1 MAVNVGTIETQLSA
15 DTRQFVSSMRQAQST
30 FQNTANVISSG
41 SSQATASLQA
51 IEVGV
56 RRLQSTFARSMAA
69 IGAGFILPSIFRAA
83 NGAIMGFNQTL
94 DSARIS
100 MNTFTGSA
108 EKAEVMLQELQD
120 FAALT
125 PFNFSN
131 LLRTSQQMLA
141 MGVAADE
148 LVPRLTAIGDAA
160 AALGGSP
167 ETLNRIQRALGQIQ
181 AKGRAQAEELLQ
193 LAEAGIPAYEY
204 VAQLTGGDIPA
215 ALDAMKKGQID
226 AASAI
231 TALLDGMAK
240 DFGGMMEMQSRTL
253 DGAISTVQ
261 DYVEMTV
268 GAMGRPIFEA
278 VRDLTLEVADFLG
291 SDAARAG
298 AAQFAEN
305 FGAAVKSAAEAIG
318 NFVKTIG
325 PSFVKALEAGYEVAR
340 TLAKAFGEAK
350 VALLPF
356 GAAIAAAVI
365 GVGELAGAVT
375 PLLKMFADNKFA
387 VQALAATL
395 VVLAA
400 RKRLA
405 ADGGGKLVTSLR
417 TTITNF
423 KYMKAEIASANA
435 TFGVSATGMKAYGAV
450 VASSMRAAGAAVKG
464 FIISMG
470 PIAAITIGLTALI
483 GLYDKWANRNK
494 ALEERTKALT
504 DALQANT
511 DAIVENLKAGEG
523 AIGGYK
529 ALEDA
534 LFKTGEEGQKMT
546 LAFGALNESAS
557 LKNLLEATSNFD
569 DYASKLLRASGATAK
584 QSEELLGL
592 VNNYDTLG
600 EIADDVDRFHFTK
613 TFEDAAG
620 ITKKAAASMAG
631 DLDNLQNAVA
641 NIDLRSVV
649 DQQFDFMVGA
659 EQVTPLMIAEAKAIA
674 AAAEGFNEMSAAE
687 QAALEYTTLINDVLR
702 EQIETAKETERR
714 LAGLANTYSRWA
726 SDPIPLTAEGLEEVT
741 NTLRKQQFSL
751 KNLDGS
757 VEAVDRRMKE
767 YYDTLEEPTLDDFIR
782 LLIGANYEFV
792 NMQRAIFD
800 MNNSASDFMD
810 TVANLDGEMGSLVG
824 VGYDLFDM
832 VFEQGQA
839 MRDLGAS
846 TLEVQAQQA
855 ALVNSF
861 VTSAQAA
868 GYTGEAVLD
877 LLDQLH
883 LLDAFDPDISIGIG
897 LDTAELERQ
906 IMQISVSLTQF
917 ERDFDRSGIGGA
929 MVDQLQSQLDALR
942 AIASATR
949 GAPSFAGTPIGGGAG
964 IVAGIR
970 DIEDGASDAADA
982 AEELQGYIDDLSY
995 AVAALGE
1002 GLVGENFA
1010 ERLLGASPDEIVKE
1024 FEQIALSAMDLADEA
1039 EALGVPGGPEFLRD
1053 LARIG
1058 DKFDELAEAS
1068 KNFAE
1073 TQAQLDAALVVYDEL
1088 ESQLNSLNGALK
1100 AFKDETDGVAT
1111 GMEVISEALEGFYE
1125 AEGALESLKSEMQA
1139 LKDKTDGTATG
1150 MEVISEALDGFYSAE
1165 GALNSLRALFAE
1177 FQKSEGLTPKTLAD
1191 QLYEEIDAYRDLQS
1205 ELDGIKGSQGQF
1217 RQKIIDM
1224 FAPTVAGAAG
1234 RGGVMGNYRNILR
1247 QATEFR
1253 DNLVALSNRG
1263 FPSDVIR
1270 QVVDAGIGGG
1280 GKIAKRLLALSSGE
1294 LQEFFQLRQQIT
1306 GLGVQSAQI
1315 AGDIVFGA
1323 DIAEA
1328 EGAVERQHG
1337 VVQDL
1342 FRQATAQA
1350 EQLYD
1355 QQRQAALTVYENAIA
1370 QAEQV
1375 YAQQRQAAVT
1385 AYEDAISKAQE
1396 NLRQQGQI
1404 VDNLQASLASA
1415 ESYMESLVEAI
1426 QLDLRDAFNNFLGG
1440 LGGEI
1445 TRLLNSMSDRLERFR
1460 NIAQAAESAASR
1472 ALSAAA
1478 QASAS
1483 AAAAR
1488 AANSIVVAGAGGG
1501 IGSSLARRASGGPLR
1516 AGQLSLVGER
1526 GPELFMPRQAGTVI
1540 PNGAMG
1546 GSTVNY
1552 NINVK
1557 AVGDPAEA
1565 GRHIVKQIQE
1575 YERRN
1580 GSRWRS

>member
-41 SSQATASLQA
+41 SSQAQASLQA

-340 TLAKAFGEAK
+340 TLSKAFGEAK

-356 GAAIAAAVI
+356 GAALAATVI

-375 PLLKMFADNKFA
+375 PLLKMFGDNKVA

-435 TFGVSATGMKAYGAV
+435 TFGVSATGMKAYGAA
-450 VASSMRAAGAAVKG
+450 VASSMRAAGMAVKG

-470 PIAAITIGLTALI
+470 PIAALTIGITALI
-483 GLYDKWANRNK
+483 SVYDKWSNRNK

-504 DALQANT
+504 EALQANT
-511 DAIVENLKAGEG
+511 DAIVENLKAGTG

-546 LAFGALNESAS
+546 LAFGALNESA
-557 LKNLLEATSNFD
+557 NLSNLIEATSNFD
-569 DYASKLLRASGATAK
+569 DYARGVMKAAGTSDQAS
-584 QSEELLGL
+584 ERILNL
-592 VNNYDTLG
+592 VNQYDTLAG
-600 EIADDVDRFHFTK
+600 VTSNTRQNFTRNFQAITGMTK
-613 TFEDAAG
+613 DAAVEM
-620 ITKKAAASMAG
+620 AS
-631 DLDNLQNAVA
+631 DLENLQNAIA

-674 AAAEGFNEMSAAE
+674 ATAEGFNEMSAAE
-687 QAALEYTTLINDVLR
+687 QATLEYTTLINDVLR
-702 EQIETAKETERR
+702 DQIETAKETERR

-726 SDPIPLTAEGLEEVT
+726 GDPIPLTAEGLEEVT

-800 MNNSASDFMD
+800 MNNSASDLMT

-855 ALVNSF
+855 ALVNAF

-868 GYTGEAVLD
+868 GYTGEAVLG

-929 MVDQLQSQLDALR
+929 MIGQLQSQLDALR

-949 GAPSFAGTPIGGGAG
+949 GTPSFAGTPIGGGAG

-982 AEELQGYIDDLSY
+982 AAELQGYIDDLSY
-995 AVAALGE
+995 AVASLGE
-1002 GLVGENFA
+1002 GFMGEGFA
-1010 ERLLGASPDEIVKE
+1010 ERLLGSSPDEIVKE
-1024 FEQIALSAMDLADEA
+1024 FEQIALAAMDLADEA
-1039 EALGVPGGPEFLRD
+1039 EALGLPGGPEFLRD

-1068 KNFAE
+1068 KRVTKAQAE
-1073 TQAQLDAALVVYDEL
+1073 LDAALVVYDEL
-1088 ESQLNSLNGALK
+1088 ESQLNSLKDALK

-1111 GMEVISEALEGFYE
+1111 GMEVISEALDGFYE
-1125 AEGALESLKSEMQA
+1125 AEGALESLR
-1139 LKDKTDGTATG
+1139 D
-1150 MEVISEALDGFYSAE
+1150 
-1165 GALNSLRALFAE
+1165 LFAE
-1177 FQKSEGLTPKTLAD
+1177 FQKAEGLTPKTLTD
-1191 QLYEEIDAYRDLQS
+1191 ELYEEIDAYRALQS
-1205 ELDGIKGSQGQF
+1205 ELDGLKGSQDQF
-1217 RQKIIDM
+1217 RQNIIDTL
-1224 FAPTVAGAAG
+1224 APTVAGAAG
-1234 RGGVMGNYRNILR
+1234 RGGVLGNYRNILR

-1253 DNLVALSNRG
+1253 DNLVALRDRG
-1263 FPSDVIR
+1263 FPTDVIR
-1270 QVVDAGIGGG
+1270 QVVDAGIGTG

-1294 LQEFFQLRQQIT
+1294 LQEFFQLREQIT

-1323 DIAEA
+1323 DIASAQGE
-1328 EGAVERQHG
+1328 VERQHS

-1342 FRQATAQA
+1342 FAQA
-1350 EQLYD
+1350 
-1355 QQRQAALTVYENAIA
+1355 IS

-1375 YAQQRQAAVT
+1375 YAQQRQAAIT

-1396 NLRQQGQI
+1396 NLRKQGEI
-1404 VDNLQASLASA
+1404 VSRLQASLASA
-1415 ESYMESLVEAI
+1415 ESYMQSLIEAI
-1426 QLDLRDAFNNFLGG
+1426 QLDLRDAFNSFLGG

-1445 TRLLNSMSDRLERFR
+1445 TRLMDSMSDRLERFR

-1488 AANSIVVAGAGGG
+1488 AANSLVVATASVGGG
-1501 IGSSLARRASGGPLR
+1501 GGSMVRRANGGPLR

-1552 NINVK
+1552 NINVR

-1565 GRHIVKQIQE
+1565 GRQIVKQIQE